1 MKDAR
6 ERRGETKVRANLKSF
21 RPLLPGSHP
30 DLPIFFFFF
39 FSYSPG
45 MFSPGNASRRNA
57 PQYLCIF
64 RSSGT

>member
-39 FSYSPG
+39 FLLL
-45 MFSPGNASRRNA
+45 SRNVLSR
-57 PQYLCIF
+57 
-64 RSSGT
+64 